1 MTERTPTFKT
11 KIAGLSFRP
20 RGIKAEVA
28 SLKEGDAVDLV
39 RDPSNTNDP
48 NAIKIMATN
57 GTWLGYV
64 SREVAAQLAP
74 MMDNEATRAVIDTP
88 QIHMEPP
95 IVKIE
100 VLVF

>member
-1 MTERTPTFKT
+1 MTEGTPTFKT
-11 KIAGLSFRP
+11 KIAGLNFRP
-20 RGIKAEVA
+20 REIKAEVA
-28 SLKEGDAVDLV
+28 NLKEGDAVDLV
-39 RDPSNTNDP
+39 RDPSNTADP
-48 NAIKIMATN
+48 NAIKIMAN
-57 GTWLGYV
+57 GAWLGYV